1 MDEALYVESA
11 VFMLRGVGSPPFVS
25 DPGLLAHLF
34 GRAWPLMIV
43 PYVGATKAFV
53 TLPLFVAFGIRAE
66 SARFAGVLLGC
77 LGIAGLVALIGTEI
91 HPAAGLIAGVLLAI
105 HPSYLDFTVFDNGGA
120 SVWMGA
126 MGLGAWTLHNYLRR
140 RSTLS
145 ALLLGI
151 AIGLGV
157 WARANVVWL
166 VVSVMAAALLVCG
179 RRAIPDGRH
188 IVFILIGVAGGA
200 APLIAYEARSRFA
213 TLDFIAATRR
223 PLSAHEIGQRLRSLS
238 ELMIADGEQR
248 GIWWGPPRPIW
259 QVAIG
264 ALLLGIVLVSLGT
277 RFRSG
282 DPSVSR
288 WRRGFAW
295 SAVILTG
302 LIVSSNLNVGQH
314 HLVAVLPLALGAL
327 AILSVELARCSR
339 AAIPLLA
346 AGAIG
351 LVAISLASN
360 VQIGRGV
367 DRTGGKWV
375 WSSAINDVKDY
386 LQSRR
391 VPPDRLKILN
401 WGFQNNLYVISE
413 GSVHGRELFWNATE
427 SVSARGLTWSSE
439 IADGGWF
446 LFFPVD
452 AWGPSP
458 ATRGFLDALKVYRG
472 PRARKVFTDRMGTKF
487 AVVIEVPPTH

>member
-1 MDEALYVESA
+1 
-11 VFMLRGVGSPPFVS
+11 
-25 DPGLLAHLF
+25 
-34 GRAWPLMIV
+34 MIV

-53 TLPLFVAFGIRAE
+53 TLPLFVAFGISAGALP
-66 SARFAGVLLGC
+66 ARFAGVLLGS

-91 HPAAGLIAGVLLAI
+91 HPAAGLIAGILLAI
-105 HPSYLDFTVFDNGGA
+105 HPSIWTSPYSTTVAHRFGWAPWDSAPGRFTI
-120 SVWMGA
+120 
-126 MGLGAWTLHNYLRR
+126 YLRR

-145 ALLLGI
+145 ALLLGF

-157 WARANVVWL
+157 WARANFVWL

-179 RRAIPDGRH
+179 RRAIPHGRH

-200 APLIAYEARSRFA
+200 SPLIAYEARSRLA

-223 PLSAHEIGQRLRSLS
+223 PLSAHEIGQRLRGLS

-264 ALLLGIVLVSLGT
+264 ALLLGIVLVSLGM

-282 DPSVSR
+282 DPALSR
-288 WRRGFAW
+288 WRRAFAW
-295 SAVILTG
+295 SAVILAG

-327 AILSVELARCSR
+327 AILSVELARRSR

-367 DRTGGKWV
+367 DRTGKVGLV
-375 WSSAINDVKDY
+375 ERHQRRQGLPPVA
-386 LQSRR
+386 QSPAGSPEDSELGVSEQSVRHFRR
-391 VPPDRLKILN
+391 VPARPGALLERHGI
-401 WGFQNNLYVISE
+401 GF
-413 GSVHGRELFWNATE
+413 GP
-427 SVSARGLTWSSE
+427 GLTWSSE

-452 AWGPSP
+452 SWGPSP

-487 AVVIEVPPTH
+487 AVVIEVAPTH